1 MGLFTEPKVGP
12 FSIAALVV
20 GVGAIIGIIAIF
32 LNWFEWSA
40 SWGSITIASSSMTGF
55 DFLTTDGTDD
65 FQKYCPFIA
74 WLLMLFSLILAVL
87 PAFKVELIPEKVSY
101 LVIAVFGLLALI
113 FVIMFLS
120 WIDHEAI
127 GAYMGL
133 VASILVLVGGLL
145 PVAEQFM
152 K

>member
-12 FSIAALVV
+12 FSIAALVI

-32 LNWFEWSA
+32 LNWFEWSQSVWIA
-40 SWGSITIASSSMTGF
+40 TIGGHLTGF
-55 DFLTTDGTDD
+55 EFLTTDATDD
-65 FQKYCPFIA
+65 FQKYCPFIS
-74 WLLMLFSLILAVL
+74 WILILLSLILALL

-120 WIDHEAI
+120 WTDHAAI
-127 GAYMGL
+127 GAYLGL

>member
-12 FSIAALVV
+12 FSIAALVI

-32 LNWFEWSA
+32 LNWTEWSA
-40 SWGSITIASSSMTGF
+40 SAWIFTASGHMTGF
-55 DFLTTDGTDD
+55 EFLTTDATSD
-65 FQKYCPFIA
+65 FQKYCPFLA
-74 WLLMLFSLILAVL
+74 WLLMLLSLILALL

-101 LVIAVFGLLALI
+101 LVIAIFGLLALI

-120 WIDHEAI
+120 WTNIEAI

-133 VASILVLVGGLL
+133 VASILVLIGGLL
-145 PVAEQFM
+145 PVAEQFL